1 VPNFDLPLDTTI
13 RLGDSIFLDGSLI
26 NQDTA
31 WWTPQTFLSDPNAA
45 ATWARPPSSMNYTL
59 HLRTLA
65 QCLFTH
71 DINITV
77 DERLLVY
84 APTAFSPNGDGTND
98 RYALGL
104 GRNVRALKT
113 FQVFNRWG
121 NLMYEGLAGW
131 DGEFSNGSAPPAV
144 YVFHAI
150 VEMEDGSER
159 FVEGDFVLMR

>member
-1 VPNFDLPLDTTI
+1 
-13 RLGDSIFLDGSLI
+13 
-26 NQDTA
+26 
-31 WWTPQTFLSDPNAA
+31 
-45 ATWARPPSSMNYTL
+45 
-59 HLRTLA
+59 
-65 QCLFTH
+65 
-71 DINITV
+71 
-77 DERLLVY
+77 VY